1 MTVPTLPNGGT
12 VLFRDVPPP
21 PMSDRGS
28 NLAGPA
34 WGDVERWAIGPTVDD
49 GRTIQ
54 GVRVA

>member
-1 MTVPTLPNGGT
+1 MTGETLPRPWRPREI
-12 VLFRDVPPP
+12 L
-21 PMSDRGS
+21 PMPDTPRGS

-34 WGDVERWAIGPTVDD
+34 WEDVELWGIGPTVDD